1 MRIVSVNVGAPRD
14 VTWRGA
20 AVRTGICKEPVAGR
34 VAVRRL
40 NLEGDGQADLTVHG
54 GRDKAV
60 YAYAHGHYGYWR
72 AELQLAELPCGAFG
86 ENLTLDDFSEDDVRI
101 GDQYLAGTAR
111 LLVTQPRL
119 PCHKL
124 GVRFGR
130 ADMPDRFLAS
140 GRTGFYM
147 AVLEEGTVEAG
158 DAFRLLQREPAAI
171 TIAEATRLY
180 AGRDPDPALLRRALE
195 AAALPEGWRARFRKR
210 LDKADPHD

>member
-1 MRIVSVNVGAPRD
+1 MKVVSVNVGRPVD

-20 AVRTGICKEPVAGR
+20 PVRTGIWKEAVSGR
-34 VAVRRL
+34 VAVRRH

-60 YAYAHGHYGYWR
+60 YAYALGHYDYWR
-72 AELQLAELPCGAFG
+72 AALRLAELPYGAFG
-86 ENLTLDDFSEDDVRI
+86 ENLTLDDFSEDAVRI

-158 DAFRLLQREPAAI
+158 DDVRLLGREPAAV

-180 AGRDPDPALLRRALE
+180 AGRDPDPALLRRALDVP
-195 AAALPEGWRARFRKR
+195 ALPEGWRARFRKR
-210 LDKADPHD
+210 LEKADSRD